1 MKENTGV
8 ICPPAPTRSDLS
20 RAKELL
26 MDIAMDTLKLR
37 LDQPFS
43 LDHTLSCGQV
53 FRWEKDGGWWYGVV
67 DGKVLRVRQNGRKIS
82 WQGADEAF
90 IRHYFQLDLDLPA
103 ILVSIDHDPLV
114 HAAVT
119 ACSGL
124 RIIAQPPWECL
135 ASYICATY
143 TNIPVIKKRI
153 SLFSARYGEEI
164 PFRGKI
170 YHSFPSPRAL
180 AEADDC
186 DLRECRMGYRA
197 PYLCQTAGIIAED
210 PAWEQRI
217 YSLPYPEARK
227 DLLRLKGVG
236 KKVADCVL
244 LFAFQKFEAF
254 PVDVWIRKILQ
265 GCYPGAGDSG
275 RDDDIAAFGRQRFG
289 PYAGY
294 AQEYLFCN
302 RENIGFEGETR

>member
-1 MKENTGV
+1 
-8 ICPPAPTRSDLS
+8 
-20 RAKELL
+20 
-26 MDIAMDTLKLR
+26 MDTAMDTLKLR

-82 WQGADEAF
+82 WQGVDEAM
-90 IRHYFQLDLDLPA
+90 IRHYFQLDLDLPE
-103 ILVSIDHDPLV
+103 ILASIDRDPLV
-114 HAAVT
+114 HAAVA
-119 ACSGL
+119 ACNGL
-124 RIIAQPPWECL
+124 RIVAQPPWECL

-164 PFRGKI
+164 PFRGKT
-170 YHSFPSPRAL
+170 YYSFPTPETL
-180 AEADDC
+180 AEAGEC
-186 DLRECRMGYRA
+186 ELRECRMGYRA
-197 PYLCQTAGIIAED
+197 PYLCRTAGVIAGD
-210 PAWEQRI
+210 PGWEQRI
-217 YSLPYPEARK
+217 YALPYLEARK

-244 LFAFQKFEAF
+244 LFAFQKYEAF

-265 GCYPGAGDSG
+265 GRYAETGESRKDEE
-275 RDDDIAAFGRQRFG
+275 IATFGRERFG

-302 RENIGFEGETR
+302 RENIGVEGRTKTIRPSGP